1 MKTETT
7 YLSEFINGVKST
19 VGEIKADDKKAGLW
33 VGNWGKWTELESD
46 WGFISWENYNRVHQ
60 AYQFH

>member
-7 YLSEFINGVKST
+7 YLSEFINGAKST

-46 WGFISWENYNRVHQ
+46 
-60 AYQFH
+60 